1 METERKHLMIRYYQR
16 PRGNPHVSYRMF
28 STVEGSSGKNYEAM
42 VEVKPGQVEQINFPD
57 KHSSSGQQRLFTQ
70 ETSEPAEIYSSFSH
84 SNLAARATV
93 PIMLAHIHKQLQRS
107 GHDLPMQAPTSLSI
121 HSAPLVRRGVRAGLI
136 MPPDYDGD
144 YTPEDI
150 EASEDNDDGI
160 LVTNTHDWND
170 GVYEWGENSRY
181 GQTRSAF
188 YTSEFK
194 EVPDHEMS
202 QTREDLRK
210 MLNPNRQPKER
221 KATRFS
227 NPYQQLQFDLD

>member
-1 METERKHLMIRYYQR
+1 
-16 PRGNPHVSYRMF
+16 MF

-42 VEVKPGQVEQINFPD
+42 VEVNPGHVEQINFPD

-107 GHDLPMQAPTSLSI
+107 GHDLPMRAPTSLST

-136 MPPDYDGD
+136 MPPDYDGNAD
-144 YTPEDI
+144 FTPEDI

-160 LVTNTHDWND
+160 LVTNAHDWND
-170 GVYEWGENSRY
+170 GVYEWGINSRY
-181 GQTRSAF
+181 GQTRSPF
-188 YTSEFK
+188 YTNDHK
-194 EVPDHEMS
+194 VVPEHEIS

-210 MLNPNRQPKER
+210 MLNPNRQPKKR
-221 KATRFS
+221 KATAVSTPHEQLRFDFGGS
-227 NPYQQLQFDLD
+227 QT